1 MYLFNKAAGL
11 LIRKEILAQVFF
23 TYEFSEISKNIFLEH
38 LRWLLMNLSPQ
49 KCILLYYSI

>member
-23 TYEFSEISKNIFLEH
+23 TYEFSEIPKNIFLEH